1 MGDGQDIDHRKAFE
15 DMMPESCIMFDRTCP
30 DRPFWLRLKVAGGID
45 VVELG
50 DANGPARSLP
60 AAVQAC
66 TRLGHHPTHSYEKGT
81 LPYPIPASVVR
92 SGPVEPTRLARA
104 KREGDSA

>member
-1 MGDGQDIDHRKAFE
+1 MNDQQDIDHQKAFE
-15 DMMPESCIMFDRTCP
+15 DMMPDSCVVFDRTCP
-30 DRPFWLRLKVAGGID
+30 ERPFWLRLKVEGGIEI
-45 VVELG
+45 VELG

-81 LPYPIPASVVR
+81 LPYAIPASVVR
-92 SGPVEPTRLARA
+92 SDGVESIGCPGTKPEEDTA
-104 KREGDSA
+104 